1 MEFLIFAFMGSLAA
15 YALYLT
21 FRGRSSPITDPTLGL
36 LNIGGD
42 TFTQLMEED
51 RASLD
56 ALFPQ
61 VEVGSG
67 LQIPKCDVLF
77 VYTDIAS
84 DGQIGLGKG
93 LTIRHL
99 AERAAASI
107 VVLAAPNSW
116 EHIAQAV
123 KQDGPKRANLVC
135 TMDRKGSIFSSFF
148 RKLFELM
155 RAGKSMPMAWNSL
168 APQVPSR
175 VDPHTD
181 VPETVAILEAG
192 QVKFTWTNPK

>member
-1 MEFLIFAFMGSLAA
+1 L
-15 YALYLT
+15 
-21 FRGRSSPITDPTLGL
+21 
-36 LNIGGD
+36 
-42 TFTQLMEED
+42 EED
-51 RASLD
+51 RTSLSP
-56 ALFPQ
+56 LFPK

-67 LQIPKCDVLF
+67 LQIPKCAVLF
-77 VYTDIAS
+77 VYTDITS
-84 DGQIGLGKG
+84 DGEIGLGQG

-123 KQDGPKRANLVC
+123 KQGGPKRANLVC
-135 TMDRKGSIFSSFF
+135 TLDRKGANFSSYF

-175 VDPHTD
+175 IDPHTN

>member
-36 LNIGGD
+36 LNIGGNS
-42 TFTQLMEED
+42 FAQLMEED
-51 RASLD
+51 RACLSP
-56 ALFPQ
+56 LFAK

-67 LQIPKCDVLF
+67 LQIPKCAVLF
-77 VYTDIAS
+77 VYTDITA
-84 DGQIGLGKG
+84 DGQIGLGQG

-116 EHIAQAV
+116 EHIAQAL

-135 TMDRKGSIFSSFF
+135 TMDRKGAIFSAFF

-155 RAGKSMPMAWNSL
+155 RRGSSMPMAWNSL
-168 APQVPSR
+168 APQIPSR
-175 VDPHTD
+175 IDPHTN
-181 VPETVAILEAG
+181 VPETIAILEAG
-192 QVKFTWTNPK
+192 QVKFSWTNPQ